1 MDTEPED
8 SDVDEPEDDAGKP
21 PEGGAVDE
29 TDGVVHVYREG
40 DDDPEK
46 CSALRLERMGEAVVH
61 DGVDSL
67 PEGTVLD
74 PYAERALSPADGLP
88 VVAVDASWEN
98 AEEVFERV
106 EGRRRALPFLVAA
119 NPVNYGNAY
128 QLNTAEACIAAL
140 YVLGEQE
147 AAREV
152 ADAVDYGDTFLTLN
166 GEPLERYA
174 DCGSSE
180 EVVEVQEDYLGD

>member
-1 MDTEPED
+1 ME
-8 SDVDEPEDDAGKP
+8 DEPRENVADL
-21 PEGGAVDE
+21 
-29 TDGVVHVYREG
+29 VHIYREG

-46 CSALRLERMGEAVVH
+46 CSALRLQRMEVAVVH
-61 DGVDSL
+61 SSVESL
-67 PEGTVLD
+67 PTGTVLD
-74 PYAERALSPADGLP
+74 PYAEQALSPADPLP

-106 EGRRRALPFLVAA
+106 DGRRRALPFLVAA
-119 NPVNYGNAY
+119 NPVNYGHAY

-140 YVLGEQE
+140 YILGEPD

-166 GEPLERYA
+166 REPLERYS
-174 DCGSSE
+174 DCRDSKD
-180 EVVEVQEDYLGD
+180 VVRVQEDYLADDES